1 MALATTLR
9 SVHFVYLIYLAMC
22 LLQPLVLVLLLAH
35 GHHPSIIY
43 AFGADDTSS
52 INASSSHQSGSSS
65 SNNNNIIIHNNIN
78 NNSNGSRSSSS
89 SGPPTRIVVVAADLE
104 VPVGLASGLAALW
117 ACLYLALV
125 SADEDAGEVC
135 AFLDD
140 PDEDDVAPEEAH
152 RALEL
157 ARVVF
162 WLCAGLQCAYLCGNG
177 AALASPLRGDGD
189 TIHDATMLEAA
200 WYPAALHIGALLL
213 LTRSLSPRRR
223 TTVSARH
230 VLGALAYI
238 LALQS
243 SGLYALTLVPLD
255 GVLVLAHTYNRAP
268 SALIALNSRL
278 FYLASSGALVLLRVA
293 LLSSSTGAMMSR
305 E

>member
-52 INASSSHQSGSSS
+52 INASSSHQSGSS

-177 AALASPLRGDGD
+177 AALAPPLRGD